1 MPSKT
6 PLIAA
11 ACLLAALAG
20 LGSYSWRSNSQ
31 EAAAER
37 AAAAVTPKALKDGDA
52 APADLKLVDL
62 DGKPHRLEDYRGK
75 LVIVNFWATWCGPCL
90 HEIPSLVKAQAAY
103 AARGVQF
110 LGPAVD
116 EPEDVRRQAP
126 GLKFNYPVL
135 VADSE
140 QMLALLSRFGNTQGG
155 LPFSVVISPEGKIV
169 DRQLGEFSGAELN
182 ALIEEHL
189 HDQK

>member
-1 MPSKT
+1 MSSKT

-20 LGSYSWRSNSQ
+20 LGVYSWRSNSQ

-37 AAAAVTPKALKDGDA
+37 AIAAIAPKALKDGDA
-52 APADLKLVDL
+52 APTDLKLVDL
-62 DGKPHRLEDYRGK
+62 EGKTHRLEDYRGK
-75 LVIVNFWATWCGPCL
+75 LLIVNFWATWCGPCL
-90 HEIPSLVKAQAAY
+90 HEIPSLVKAQTDY

-116 EPEDVRRQAP
+116 EVEDVRKQAP

-140 QMLALLSRFGNTQGG
+140 EMLALLSRFGNTQGG
-155 LPFSVVISPEGKIV
+155 LPFSVVISPEGRIV
-169 DRQLGEFSGAELN
+169 DRQLGEFSGAEL
-182 ALIEEHL
+182 AAMIEDHL
-189 HDQK
+189 AKTK